1 MQFNLYTF
9 SFRHLIINHN
19 NKRSAAKSISRHVFI
34 LLPRPVSYQRFR
46 RGKLISSKHNTGIR
60 THFKMAKLGVLTLLL
75 LANFALL
82 GDASSDQIVVKA
94 VVEVSF

>member
-1 MQFNLYTF
+1 
-9 SFRHLIINHN
+9 
-19 NKRSAAKSISRHVFI
+19 
-34 LLPRPVSYQRFR
+34 
-46 RGKLISSKHNTGIR
+46 
-60 THFKMAKLGVLTLLL
+60 MAKLGVLTLLL